1 MDKTFIGNDEAFL
14 NLNSYAMSQNPG
26 PLILLGKRGLGKRQA
41 AMDVIA
47 QLMGCGSDELYKNP
61 DFFLLD
67 RQQDTIKVEDVLALL
82 DKSSLAALKGK
93 KFFLV
98 CNSENMNVQA
108 QA

>member
-47 QLMGCGSDELYKNP
+47 LLMGCGSDELYKIG
-61 DFFLLD
+61 
-67 RQQDTIKVEDVLALL
+67 RASCRERV
-82 DKSSLAALKGK
+82 
-93 KFFLV
+93 
-98 CNSENMNVQA
+98 
-108 QA
+108 

>member
-1 MDKTFIGNDEAFL
+1 MRHSLT
-14 NLNSYAMSQNPG
+14 
-26 PLILLGKRGLGKRQA
+26 LILMPCPRIPVPHITGETGLGKRQA

-93 KFFLV
+93 SFFW
-98 CNSENMNVQA
+98 CAMRKI
-108 QA
+108 